1 MMSLRTL
8 ARSAPRTAARFATTS
23 IKPSPFPSTIRSR
36 ISPHTPRSALFS
48 TTRTRFDEHS
58 QQLAAK
64 LESEISIEHD
74 ESASQAGSDQ
84 NIEQFKAENPFWSI
98 EDVAGEQDVFL
109 TRKYEDEQ
117 ITVHFSIA
125 DFNSEIG
132 EEGYG
137 EEDMAMADEDM
148 DVQSGG
154 ANTKGAINK
163 GGKPDGNF
171 KVAPEESIAPAD
183 REELTDDESGPQ
195 QFPVAVTVLVQRP
208 AKGALKF
215 YLTASDGDFM
225 INQLVQLPK
234 DVKGDAKALI
244 RDHAEHLYAGPPF
257 QQLDEEVQGILESYL
272 NARGVSEYLAQVVPD
287 YIDVKEQKEYLGWL
301 NRVKEFVE

>member
-1 MMSLRTL
+1 MLSLRAL
-8 ARSAPRTAARFATTS
+8 ARSAPRTASRFATTS
-23 IKPSPFPSTIRSR
+23 IKPSFTSTLRSR
-36 ISPHTPRSALFS
+36 ISQQAPRSALFS
-48 TTRTRFDEHS
+48 TTRARFDEHS

-64 LESEISIEHD
+64 LESEISIEKE
-74 ESASQAGSDQ
+74 ESATQAGSDQ
-84 NIEQFKAENPFWSI
+84 NIEQFKAENPDW
-98 EDVAGEQDVFL
+98 DVKDVPGEQDVYL

-125 DFNSEIG
+125 DFNSEID
-132 EEGYG
+132 EGYG
-137 EEDMAMADEDM
+137 EEDMALGEEGM

-163 GGKPDGNF
+163 GGKADGSF
-171 KVAPEESIAPAD
+171 KVAPEDSVAPAD
-183 REELTDDESGPQ
+183 REELADEDSEGAPQ

-208 AKGALKF
+208 NKGALKF
-215 YLTASDGDFM
+215 YLTAADGDFI

-234 DVKGDAKALI
+234 EIEGDAKALI
-244 RDHAEHLYAGPPF
+244 RDHPESLYAGPPF

-272 NARGVSEYLAQVVPD
+272 NARGVSEYLAQAVPD

-301 NRVKEFVE
+301 ERVKDFVE